1 MKKRDILMNIII
13 LIIVIFFIANMS
25 SINSFLSVQ
34 TDKTIELEH
43 SIIVVPE
50 AWNTTDELNISNQ
63 AKTDNAITNNYTI
76 IDIWEDWPE
85 SNITSISNS
94 KFADMENSNFKTLKN
109 EKITLGELNISKE
122 YFSNPSRDNE
132 HQWDHIGVIY
142 VFSKEDTNYSI
153 EVHYFTTQD
162 YNNKTYLKE
171 LDDRIEDIISNIHNK
186 NYNEFISGLQK
197 LYSYLTKSQV

>member
-1 MKKRDILMNIII
+1 MKKRDIGLNIII
-13 LIIVIFFIANMS
+13 IIVIIFFIVNMS

-43 SIIVVPE
+43 STIVVPE

-94 KFADMENSNFKTLKN
+94 KFSSLENGNFNILKT
-109 EKITLGELNISKE
+109 EKINLGGLNVSKE

-132 HQWDHIGVIY
+132 HQWDHIGVTY
-142 VFSKEDTNYSI
+142 VFQKEDTNYSI

-171 LDDRIEDIISNIHNK
+171 LDDRIEDIIGNIHNK
-186 NYNEFISGLQK
+186 NYNGFISGIQK
-197 LYSYLTKSQV
+197 LYSH